1 MSPIVY
7 PLMSLARNGGGKDEP
22 VTVIVTRIAKKGRI
36 REFEEWMEGI

>member
-7 PLMSLARNGGGKDEP
+7 SVMNLAPSGKNEP
-22 VTVIVTRIAKKGRI
+22 ITVVIVTRIAKKSRI